1 MNKIEVTEK
10 RPAYAITWQSMESVE
25 RYAAN
30 RYKHFDQR
38 LVSWRERQIID
49 HFLKSLANNHQ
60 TILDIP
66 TGYGRFT
73 ALFRR
78 YGLGQINGDL
88 NLYALLY
95 HRQCH
100 PDSRMSVVTNGNRLP
115 FSDNFVDIVFNF
127 RLLQHFKTSAERV
140 ALLSELARVT
150 RKTIII
156 SIYLESSFHR
166 LTQKLSRRKHRMTL
180 ITRAQWEAELQT
192 CGLRVIKMRQPLHL
206 MHAQC
211 IFWLEKTAVSN
222 T

>member
-1 MNKIEVTEK
+1 LNKIEFTEK
-10 RPAYAITWQSMESVE
+10 RPAYAITWQSIESVE

-100 PDSRMSVVTNGNRLP
+100 PDSRMSVVTMATACRLAIILSTLCSISVFCNILKPRRESGLIVRASSGNPKNHNHFQLP
-115 FSDNFVDIVFNF
+115 GID
-127 RLLQHFKTSAERV
+127 
-140 ALLSELARVT
+140 
-150 RKTIII
+150 
-156 SIYLESSFHR
+156 FHR
-166 LTQKLSRRKHRMTL
+166 
-180 ITRAQWEAELQT
+180 
-192 CGLRVIKMRQPLHL
+192 
-206 MHAQC
+206 
-211 IFWLEKTAVSN
+211 
-222 T
+222 